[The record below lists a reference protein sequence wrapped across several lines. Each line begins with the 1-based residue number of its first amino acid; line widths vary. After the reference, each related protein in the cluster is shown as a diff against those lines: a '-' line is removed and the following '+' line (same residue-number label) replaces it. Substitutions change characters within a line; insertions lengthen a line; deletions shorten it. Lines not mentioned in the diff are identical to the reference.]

1 MNNFQK
7 YLFFDTETTG
17 IPKDYKAPC
26 TNTDNWPRLIQLGWL
41 LTDAEGR
48 ILSEGNHI
56 VRPDGFEIPKA
67 ASDVHGITTEF
78 ALENG
83 KPLLDVIFAFGA
95 DLNQAECV
103 IGHNLDYDLHI
114 VGAEYVRLGYD
125 SRIMFARPTLC
136 TMQAT
141 IQYCNIPGR
150 FGPKWPKLMELYT
163 KLFGQEFDGAHDAM
177 ADIVAT
183 KECFFELIRRGV
195 VRLEDHKLLTSTIYS
210 MIDGYTR

>member
-177 ADIVAT
+177 ADIIAT

-195 VRLEDHKLLTSTIYS
+195 VRL
-210 MIDGYTR
+210 

>member
-125 SRIMFARPTLC
+125 YRIMFARPTLC

-195 VRLEDHKLLTSTIYS
+195 VRL
-210 MIDGYTR
+210 

>member
-67 ASDVHGITTEF
+67 ASDVHGITTDF

-163 KLFGQEFDGAHDAM
+163 KLFGQECDGAHDAM
-177 ADIVAT
+177 ADSVAT

-195 VRLEDHKLLTSTIYS
+195 VRL
-210 MIDGYTR
+210 

>member
-17 IPKDYKAPC
+17 IPNDYKAPC

-41 LTDAEGR
+41 LTDAAGR

-95 DLNQAECV
+95 DLNQADCMV
-103 IGHNLDYDLHI
+103 GHNLDYDLHI

-141 IQYCNIPGR
+141 IQFCNIPGR

-163 KLFGQEFDGAHDAM
+163 KLFGQGFDGAHDAM
-177 ADIVAT
+177 ADIRAT
-183 KECFFELIRRGV
+183 KDCFFELLKRGI
-195 VRLEDHKLLTSTIYS
+195 VRL
-210 MIDGYTR
+210 

>member
-17 IPKDYKAPC
+17 IPNDYKAPC

-41 LTDAEGR
+41 LTDAAGR

-95 DLNQAECV
+95 DLNQADCV
-103 IGHNLDYDLHI
+103 VGHNLDYDLHI

-141 IQYCNIPGR
+141 IQFCNIPGR
-150 FGPKWPKLMELYT
+150 FGPKWPKLMELYS
-163 KLFGQEFDGAHDAM
+163 KLFGQGFDGAHDAM
-177 ADIVAT
+177 ADIRAT
-183 KECFFELIRRGV
+183 KDCFFELLKRGI
-195 VRLEDHKLLTSTIYS
+195 VRL
-210 MIDGYTR
+210 

>member
-17 IPKDYKAPC
+17 IPNDYKAPC
-26 TNTDNWPRLIQLGWL
+26 TNTDNWPRLVQLGWL
-41 LTDAEGR
+41 LTDAAGR

-95 DLNQAECV
+95 DLNQADCV
-103 IGHNLDYDLHI
+103 VGHNLDYDLHI

-141 IQYCNIPGR
+141 IQFCNIPGR

-183 KECFFELIRRGV
+183 KDCFFLNCFNFRIMTKNV
-195 VRLEDHKLLTSTIYS
+195 TSC
-210 MIDGYTR
+210 TRNV

>member
-17 IPKDYKAPC
+17 IPNDYKAPC

-41 LTDAEGR
+41 LTDAAGR

-95 DLNQAECV
+95 DLNQADCV
-103 IGHNLDYDLHI
+103 VGHNLDYDLHI

-141 IQYCNIPGR
+141 IQFCNIPGR

-183 KECFFELIRRGV
+183 KDCFFELIRRGV
-195 VRLEDHKLLTSTIYS
+195 VRF
-210 MIDGYTR
+210 

>member
-67 ASDVHGITTEF
+67 ASDVHGITTDF

-125 SRIMFARPTLC
+125 YRIMFARPTLC

-177 ADIVAT
+177 ADIIAT

-195 VRLEDHKLLTSTIYS
+195 VRL
-210 MIDGYTR
+210 

>member
-67 ASDVHGITTEF
+67 ASDVHGITTDF

-177 ADIVAT
+177 ADIIAT

-195 VRLEDHKLLTSTIYS
+195 VRL
-210 MIDGYTR
+210 

>member
-56 VRPDGFEIPKA
+56 VCPDGFEIPKA

-95 DLNQAECV
+95 DLNQADCV
-103 IGHNLDYDLHI
+103 VGHNLDYDLHI

-141 IQYCNIPGR
+141 IQFCNIPGR

-163 KLFGQEFDGAHDAM
+163 KLFGQGFDGAHDAM

-183 KECFFELIRRGV
+183 KDCFFELIRRGV
-195 VRLEDHKLLTSTIYS
+195 VRL
-210 MIDGYTR
+210 

>member
-17 IPKDYKAPC
+17 IPNDYKAPC
-26 TNTDNWPRLIQLGWL
+26 TNIDNWPRLIQLGWL
-41 LTDAEGR
+41 LTDAAGR

-95 DLNQAECV
+95 DLNQADCMV
-103 IGHNLDYDLHI
+103 GHNLDYDLHI

-141 IQYCNIPGR
+141 IQFCNIPGR

-195 VRLEDHKLLTSTIYS
+195 VRL
-210 MIDGYTR
+210 

>member
-17 IPKDYKAPC
+17 IPNDYKAPC

-41 LTDAEGR
+41 LTDAAGR

-83 KPLLDVIFAFGA
+83 EPLLDVIFAFGA
-95 DLNQAECV
+95 DLNQADCMV
-103 IGHNLDYDLHI
+103 GHNLDYDLHI

-141 IQYCNIPGR
+141 IQFCNIPGR

-183 KECFFELIRRGV
+183 KDCFFELIRRGV
-195 VRLEDHKLLTSTIYS
+195 VRL
-210 MIDGYTR
+210 

>member
-17 IPKDYKAPC
+17 IPNDYKAPC

-41 LTDAEGR
+41 LTDAAGR

-95 DLNQAECV
+95 DLIKLIAWLVTILIMICTLLELNMCV
-103 IGHNLDYDLHI
+103 
-114 VGAEYVRLGYD
+114 
-125 SRIMFARPTLC
+125 
-136 TMQAT
+136 
-141 IQYCNIPGR
+141 
-150 FGPKWPKLMELYT
+150 
-163 KLFGQEFDGAHDAM
+163 
-177 ADIVAT
+177 
-183 KECFFELIRRGV
+183 
-195 VRLEDHKLLTSTIYS
+195 
-210 MIDGYTR
+210 

>member
-163 KLFGQEFDGAHDAM
+163 KLFGQEFDGAM

-195 VRLEDHKLLTSTIYS
+195 VRL
-210 MIDGYTR
+210 

>member
-56 VRPDGFEIPKA
+56 VRPDGFEIPKV
-67 ASDVHGITTEF
+67 ASDVHGITTDF

-195 VRLEDHKLLTSTIYS
+195 VRL
-210 MIDGYTR
+210 

>member
-17 IPKDYKAPC
+17 IPNDYKAPC
-26 TNTDNWPRLIQLGWL
+26 TNTDNRPRLIQLGWL
-41 LTDAEGR
+41 LTDAAGR

-95 DLNQAECV
+95 DLNQADCV
-103 IGHNLDYDLHI
+103 VGHNLDYDLHI

-141 IQYCNIPGR
+141 IQFCNIPGR

-163 KLFGQEFDGAHDAM
+163 KLFGQGFDGAHDAM

-183 KECFFELIRRGV
+183 KDCFFELIRRGV
-195 VRLEDHKLLTSTIYS
+195 VRL
-210 MIDGYTR
+210 

>member
-17 IPKDYKAPC
+17 IPNDYKAPC
-26 TNTDNWPRLIQLGWL
+26 TNIDNWPRLIQLGWL
-41 LTDAEGR
+41 LTDAAGR

-95 DLNQAECV
+95 DLNQADCMV
-103 IGHNLDYDLHI
+103 GHNLDYDLHI

-141 IQYCNIPGR
+141 IQFCNIPGR

-183 KECFFELIRRGV
+183 KDCFFELIRRGV
-195 VRLEDHKLLTSTIYS
+195 VRL
-210 MIDGYTR
+210 

>member
-56 VRPDGFEIPKA
+56 VRPDGFQIPKA

-195 VRLEDHKLLTSTIYS
+195 VRL
-210 MIDGYTR
+210 

>member
-41 LTDAEGR
+41 LTGAAGR

-95 DLNQAECV
+95 DLNQADCV
-103 IGHNLDYDLHI
+103 VGHNLDYDLHI

-141 IQYCNIPGR
+141 IQFCNIPGR
-150 FGPKWPKLMELYT
+150 FGPKWPKLMELYS
-163 KLFGQEFDGAHDAM
+163 KLFGQGFDGAHDAM

-183 KECFFELIRRGV
+183 KDCFFELIRRGV
-195 VRLEDHKLLTSTIYS
+195 VRL
-210 MIDGYTR
+210 

>member
-41 LTDAEGR
+41 LTDAAGR

-95 DLNQAECV
+95 DLNQADCV
-103 IGHNLDYDLHI
+103 VGHNLDYDLHI

-141 IQYCNIPGR
+141 IQFCNIPGR

-163 KLFGQEFDGAHDAM
+163 KLFGQGFDGAHDAM

-183 KECFFELIRRGV
+183 KDCFFELLKRGI
-195 VRLEDHKLLTSTIYS
+195 VRL
-210 MIDGYTR
+210 

>member
-41 LTDAEGR
+41 LTDAAGR

-95 DLNQAECV
+95 DLNQADCV
-103 IGHNLDYDLHI
+103 VGHNLDYDLHI

-141 IQYCNIPGR
+141 IQFCNIPGR

-177 ADIVAT
+177 ADILAT
-183 KECFFELIRRGV
+183 KDCFFELIRRGV
-195 VRLEDHKLLTSTIYS
+195 VRL
-210 MIDGYTR
+210 

>member
-17 IPKDYKAPC
+17 IPNDYKAPC

-41 LTDAEGR
+41 LTDAAGR

-95 DLNQAECV
+95 DLNQADCV
-103 IGHNLDYDLHI
+103 VGHNLDYDLHI

-141 IQYCNIPGR
+141 IQFCNIPGR

-183 KECFFELIRRGV
+183 KDCFFELLKRGI
-195 VRLEDHKLLTSTIYS
+195 VRL
-210 MIDGYTR
+210 

>member
-67 ASDVHGITTEF
+67 ASDVHGITTDF

-83 KPLLDVIFAFGA
+83 KPLLDVIFTFGA

-183 KECFFELIRRGV
+183 KECFFELIRRGI
-195 VRLEDHKLLTSTIYS
+195 VRL
-210 MIDGYTR
+210 

>member
-1 MNNFQK
+1 M
-7 YLFFDTETTG
+7 YLIFDTETTG

-195 VRLEDHKLLTSTIYS
+195 VRL
-210 MIDGYTR
+210 

>member
-195 VRLEDHKLLTSTIYS
+195 VRL
-210 MIDGYTR
+210 

>member
-17 IPKDYKAPC
+17 IPNDYKAPC

-41 LTDAEGR
+41 LTDAAGR

-125 SRIMFARPTLC
+125 YRIMFARPTLC

-195 VRLEDHKLLTSTIYS
+195 VRL
-210 MIDGYTR
+210 

>member
-17 IPKDYKAPC
+17 IPNDYKAPC

-95 DLNQAECV
+95 DLNQADCMV
-103 IGHNLDYDLHI
+103 GHNLDYDLHI

-141 IQYCNIPGR
+141 IQFCNIPGR

-163 KLFGQEFDGAHDAM
+163 TLFGQEFDGAHDAM

-183 KECFFELIRRGV
+183 KDCFFELIRRGV
-195 VRLEDHKLLTSTIYS
+195 VRL
-210 MIDGYTR
+210 

>member
-17 IPKDYKAPC
+17 IPNDYKAPC

-41 LTDAEGR
+41 LTDAAGR

-83 KPLLDVIFAFGA
+83 EPLLDVIFAFGA
-95 DLNQAECV
+95 DLNQADCV
-103 IGHNLDYDLHI
+103 VGHNLDYDLHI

-141 IQYCNIPGR
+141 IQFCNIPGR

-183 KECFFELIRRGV
+183 KDCFFELIRRGV
-195 VRLEDHKLLTSTIYS
+195 VRL
-210 MIDGYTR
+210 

>member
-41 LTDAEGR
+41 LTDAAGR

-195 VRLEDHKLLTSTIYS
+195 VRL
-210 MIDGYTR
+210 

>member
-17 IPKDYKAPC
+17 IPNDYKAPC

-41 LTDAEGR
+41 LTDAAGR

-83 KPLLDVIFAFGA
+83 QPLLDVIFAFGA
-95 DLNQAECV
+95 DLNQADCV
-103 IGHNLDYDLHI
+103 VGHNLDYDLHI

-141 IQYCNIPGR
+141 IQFCNIPGR

-177 ADIVAT
+177 ADILAT
-183 KECFFELIRRGV
+183 KDCFFELIRRGV
-195 VRLEDHKLLTSTIYS
+195 VRL
-210 MIDGYTR
+210 

>member
-141 IQYCNIPGR
+141 IQFCNIPGR

-177 ADIVAT
+177 ADIIAT
-183 KECFFELIRRGV
+183 KDCFFELIRRGV
-195 VRLEDHKLLTSTIYS
+195 VRL
-210 MIDGYTR
+210 

>member
-17 IPKDYKAPC
+17 IPNDYKAPC
-26 TNTDNWPRLIQLGWL
+26 TNTDNWPRLVQLGWL
-41 LTDAEGR
+41 LTDAAGR

-56 VRPDGFEIPKA
+56 VRPDGFEIPIA
-67 ASDVHGITTEF
+67 ASDVHVITTEF

-95 DLNQAECV
+95 DLNQADCV
-103 IGHNLDYDLHI
+103 VGHNLDYDLHI

-141 IQYCNIPGR
+141 IQFCNIPGR

-163 KLFGQEFDGAHDAM
+163 KLFGQGFDGAHDAM
-177 ADIVAT
+177 ADIRAT
-183 KECFFELIRRGV
+183 KDCFFELLKRGI
-195 VRLEDHKLLTSTIYS
+195 VRL
-210 MIDGYTR
+210 

>member
-26 TNTDNWPRLIQLGWL
+26 TNTDNWPRLVQLGWL
-41 LTDAEGR
+41 LTDAAGR

-95 DLNQAECV
+95 DLNQADCV
-103 IGHNLDYDLHI
+103 VGHNLDYDLHI

-141 IQYCNIPGR
+141 IQFCNIPGR

-163 KLFGQEFDGAHDAM
+163 KLFGQGFDGAHDAM
-177 ADIVAT
+177 ADIRAT
-183 KECFFELIRRGV
+183 KDCFFELLKRGL
-195 VRLEDHKLLTSTIYS
+195 VRL
-210 MIDGYTR
+210 

>member
-95 DLNQAECV
+95 DLNQADCV
-103 IGHNLDYDLHI
+103 VGHNLDYDLHI

-141 IQYCNIPGR
+141 IQFCNIPGR

-163 KLFGQEFDGAHDAM
+163 KLFGQGFDGAHDAM

-183 KECFFELIRRGV
+183 KNCFFELIRRGV
-195 VRLEDHKLLTSTIYS
+195 VRL
-210 MIDGYTR
+210 